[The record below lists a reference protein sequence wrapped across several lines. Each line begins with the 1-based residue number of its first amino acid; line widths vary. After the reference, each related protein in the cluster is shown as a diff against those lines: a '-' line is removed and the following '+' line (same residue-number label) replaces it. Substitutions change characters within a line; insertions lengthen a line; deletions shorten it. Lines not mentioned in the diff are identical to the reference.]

1 MALIIKCNDVI
12 LPAPTTLT
20 TADEIIWSSNTGRST
35 VSAKMLGDVIAEKK
49 TFSVGWQWLTS
60 AERKIITDNL
70 KSGFNP
76 ISFIFDNET
85 ITLTAYRGT
94 INSEYAGNIGDGK
107 EYYRTITC
115 DVIEQ

>member
-76 ISFIFDNET
+76 ISFIFDNDLYLF
-85 ITLTAYRGT
+85 ILH
-94 INSEYAGNIGDGK
+94 
-107 EYYRTITC
+107 
-115 DVIEQ
+115 VIVHCIHPFLIKRSG